1 MIISISQPAYIPW
14 LGYFHRIAQS
24 ELHVVLDHVQF
35 EKNSFTNRNKVRTNS
50 GWCWITV
57 PVHTKNK
64 FGQLPIKNVQI
75 NNSINW
81 KKKHF
86 QTILQNYNKSPY
98 FNLYREEIEY
108 LFAGEWTSLSAL
120 CDELTT
126 AILGWLNINTP
137 IVKSSD
143 LTPTGNKSGLVLE
156 LCEKTGATTYLSG
169 PFGRDY
175 LDQHTFSG
183 KGITISFHEYEH
195 PTYTQTYDGEFQPFM
210 FIFDLLF
217 NCGPDSWR
225 ILGLEKGKQYKP

>member
-1 MIISISQPAYIPW
+1 MIISINQPAYIPW

-24 ELHVVLDHVQF
+24 ELHIVLDHVQF

-64 FGQLPIKNVQI
+64 FGELPINDVKI
-75 NNSINW
+75 NNSTNW

-86 QTILQNYNKSPY
+86 QTILQNYNQSPY
-98 FNLYREEIEY
+98 FNLYREEIES
-108 LFAGEWTSLSAL
+108 LFTGEWTNLSTL
-120 CDELTT
+120 CDKLTT
-126 AILGWLNINTP
+126 SILRWLDINTP
-137 IVKSSD
+137 MVRSSE
-143 LTPTGNKSGLVLE
+143 LTPTRNKSSLVLE

-175 LDQHTFSG
+175 LDQNTFSD
-183 KGITISFHEYEH
+183 KGISISFHEYEH
-195 PTYTQTYDGEFQPFM
+195 PTYAQTHDGAFQPFM

-217 NCGPDSWR
+217 NYGPDSWR
-225 ILGLEKGKQYKP
+225 ILGLGEGRQN